1 MFDVQRENC
10 NSNDNIVNEDKM
22 DYEQLMFN
30 NTLLS
35 AHVLESICNFV
46 LAKDEGAMT
55 WLPKGNFL
63 FVKN

>member
-10 NSNDNIVNEDKM
+10 NSNDNSVNEDKM

-35 AHVLESICNFV
+35 AQYLNQYATLC
-46 LAKDEGAMT
+46 
-55 WLPKGNFL
+55 WLKIREA
-63 FVKN
+63 